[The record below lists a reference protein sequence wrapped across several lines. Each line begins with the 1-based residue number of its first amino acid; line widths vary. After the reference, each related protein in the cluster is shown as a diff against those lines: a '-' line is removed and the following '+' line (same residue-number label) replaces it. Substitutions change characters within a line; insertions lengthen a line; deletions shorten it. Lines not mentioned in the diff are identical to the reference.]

1 MPIKYTFEQV
11 KNTFIQ
17 NNCILL
23 DNEYIN
29 QLQKINYIASC
40 GHTNITMFKQFVKG
54 VGIKC
59 KNCALSVLTYE
70 SVCKSF
76 EDKECKLC
84 YTKEEFV
91 DYYINNSQKIS

>member
-1 MPIKYTFEQV
+1 MVTKLTIKLLKYIRVYITMPIKYTFEQV

-40 GHTNITMFKQFVKG
+40 GHTNITMFTPF
-54 VGIKC
+54 
-59 KNCALSVLTYE
+59 L
-70 SVCKSF
+70 
-76 EDKECKLC
+76 
-84 YTKEEFV
+84 
-91 DYYINNSQKIS
+91 ISNAHF